1 MTAPVRFRVPD
12 GVRGDA
18 QLRLVLKV
26 NGREISRNF
35 YDCFVQDPAILTAP
49 VRTAKRVVVL
59 DTGSRED
66 ADRTGAVLKQLGIP
80 FAIVPG
86 SVSPARR
93 MSQSSRRR
101 KKTPNR

>member
-1 MTAPVRFRVPD
+1 M
-12 GVRGDA
+12 
-18 QLRLVLKV
+18 LKV

-86 SVSPARR
+86 SVSPGKADVAIIPAA
-93 MSQSSRRR
+93 